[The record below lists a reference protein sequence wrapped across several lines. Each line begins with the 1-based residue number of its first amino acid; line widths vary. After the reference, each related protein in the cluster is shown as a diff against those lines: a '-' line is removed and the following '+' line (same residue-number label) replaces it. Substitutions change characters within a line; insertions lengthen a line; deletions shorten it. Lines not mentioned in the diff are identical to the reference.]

1 MTWRIP
7 GAISIKHRKVAGVG
21 AGLFPYLLTARHMTG
36 VSVNDLPY
44 LLNNYFGNGS
54 HGAVTISADTNESI
68 SADAGPVIKHYTSL
82 TIDATKTLTTTNR
95 CKGLL
100 IYVAGD
106 CAINGIL
113 SMTARGSSGDP
124 GADSNLFRAVFRE
137 KSSGTA
143 SSLFI
148 DGTDG
153 ETVANAPSGRDR
165 KEYKS
170 AEVGGVGG
178 AGGSCGVG
186 GPGIS
191 GVATESCGGGGGGA
205 GHNQDACSQG
215 GAGTAGTAFSGG
227 SGGGGGGYSSGGGG
241 PTGGTAATFGG
252 AGGTPGPSG
261 GAGAGNPS
269 GGTGGCIILIVKGA
283 LTMGDDGKIA
293 SEGTVGFAGL
303 AGGGGSGGGRII
315 ILHKGPFTIGEGT
328 ICVDGGAGAAG
339 SSGGSPNGYS
349 SAGAGGVGAI
359 TIARIE

>member
-44 LLNNYFGNGS
+44 LLNNYFGTGDD
-54 HGAVTISADTNESI
+54 GAVTISADTNESI

-82 TIDATKTLTTTNR
+82 TINATKTLTTTNR

-113 SMTARGSSGDP
+113 SMTARGSSGNP

-170 AEVGGVGG
+170 AEVGG
-178 AGGSCGVG
+178 AGGLGS
-186 GPGIS
+186 GIGAIAGTP
-191 GVATESCGGGGGGA
+191 GVATESCGGGGGG
-205 GHNQDACSQG
+205 GSHNQDAMSRG
-215 GAGTAGTAFSGG
+215 GAASAGTAFSGG
-227 SGGGGGGYSSGGGG
+227 SGGGGGGYHLSSIN
-241 PTGGTAATFGG
+241 TGGAGAAFGG
-252 AGGTPGPSG
+252 AGGAGVSSG

-269 GGTGGCIILIVKGA
+269 GGTGGCIILIVKGV
-283 LTMGDDGKIA
+283 LTMGDVGKIV
-293 SEGTVGFAGL
+293 SEGTIGFTGIT
-303 AGGGGSGGGRII
+303 GGGGSGGGRII
-315 ILHKGPFTIGEGT
+315 ILHRGPFDIGDGT
-328 ICVDGGAGAAG
+328 ICVDGGDGRAA
-339 SSGGSPNGYS
+339 SSGGTPHGYS
-349 SAGAGGVGAI
+349 ASGGGGAGSI

>member
-82 TIDATKTLTTTNR
+82 TINATKTLTTSNR

-143 SSLFI
+143 SPLFI
-148 DGTDG
+148 DDEDG

-170 AEVGGVGG
+170 AEVGG
-178 AGGSCGVG
+178 AGGVGHPGVK
-186 GPGIS
+186 PGTS
-191 GVATESCGGGGGGA
+191 GVATESCGGGGGGG
-205 GHNQDACSQG
+205 GHNQDAMSRG
-215 GAGTAGTAFSGG
+215 GAASAGTAFSGG
-227 SGGGGGGYSSGGGG
+227 NGGGGGGYHISSIN
-241 PTGGTAATFGG
+241 TGGAGAAFGG
-252 AGGTPGPSG
+252 AGGAGVSSG
-261 GAGAGNPS
+261 GSGAGNPS
-269 GGTGGCIILIVKGA
+269 GGTGGCIILIVKGV
-283 LTMGDDGKIA
+283 LTMGDVGKIV
-293 SEGTVGFAGL
+293 SEGTIGFAGIT
-303 AGGGGSGGGRII
+303 GGGGSGGGRII
-315 ILHKGPFTIGEGT
+315 ILHRGPFDIGDGT
-328 ICVDGGAGAAG
+328 ICVDGGLGRAASSGSTPHGYSGSGGGGAG
-339 SSGGSPNGYS
+339 S
-349 SAGAGGVGAI
+349 I